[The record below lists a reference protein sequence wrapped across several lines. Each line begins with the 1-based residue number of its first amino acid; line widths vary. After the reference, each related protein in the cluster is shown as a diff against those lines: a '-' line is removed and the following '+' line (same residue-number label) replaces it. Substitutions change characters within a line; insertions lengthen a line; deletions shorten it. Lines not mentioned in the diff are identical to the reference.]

1 MSRNI
6 ATCPLG
12 FNNMQLGCDLFHDL
26 STINLYFIF
35 TIIYDFMQMSTSR
48 SSHAIGHH
56 PEWRIWMFRLPLIYK
71 PTGDLPFM

>member
-12 FNNMQLGCDLFHDL
+12 FDFDNMQLGCGLFHGL

-35 TIIYDFMQMSTSR
+35 TIIYDFMRIRLHIEYIEKSPCLQ
-48 SSHAIGHH
+48 GHSN
-56 PEWRIWMFRLPLIYK
+56 WKCVTLF
-71 PTGDLPFM
+71 